1 MRRID
6 VITLPVNGEYMN
18 VSMEAKLEN
27 YQHLVGG
34 YIQALYHEDWIM
46 YCNEEGKLL
55 DLPINEVA
63 TVLCQR
69 HQLIFPIDA
78 IMGSVFFVGVDD
90 DTGQEKELSPQVRVK
105 LIGEIVQIRQEIN
118 QYFDGEF
125 ARLIEQIQGE

>member
-1 MRRID
+1 M
-6 VITLPVNGEYMN
+6 ITLPVNGEYMN
-18 VSMEAKLEN
+18 VSVDAELES

-34 YIQALYHEDWIM
+34 YIQALYGEHWIM

-69 HQLIFPIDA
+69 HEMIFPNDA
-78 IMGSVFFVGVDD
+78 IMGNVFFVGVND
-90 DTGQEKELSPQVRVK
+90 DTGQEKELLPETRVK

-118 QYFDGEF
+118 QYFDWQF